1 VLLVGLTGGI
11 GAGKSTVARML
22 ADRGAVVI
30 DADDLA
36 RAALDPG
43 SPGAGRVREEF
54 GPRAVSAD
62 GTVDREWLARRVFD
76 DPDARRRLE
85 AIVHPEVG
93 RLFREA
99 TERYRDSGRVVV
111 YDVPLLVESG
121 LEGMFDLVVVVEAP
135 VEVRLAR
142 LAERGVGEDDAR
154 RRIATQASDADRAAV
169 ADVILRNDGDTENL
183 TGQVDDLWGDVAR
196 RVGTIDSP

>member
-1 VLLVGLTGGI
+1 MGLTGGI
-11 GAGKSTVARML
+11 GAGKSTAGKLL
-22 ADRGAVVI
+22 AERGALVI

-43 SPGAGRVREEF
+43 SPGADQVRREF
-54 GPRAVSAD
+54 GPEAVSAD
-62 GTVDREWLARRVFD
+62 GTVDREWLGRRVFD

-99 TERYRDSGRVVV
+99 SDRYRGTDRVVV
-111 YDVPLLVESG
+111 YDVPLLVETG
-121 LEGMFDLVVVVEAP
+121 LGGMFDLVVVVEAP
-135 VEVRLAR
+135 EEVRLAR
-142 LAERGVGEDDAR
+142 LVERGISEDDAR
-154 RRIATQASDADRAAV
+154 RRIAAQASDKDRAAV
-169 ADVILRNDGDTENL
+169 ADVILRNDGDL
-183 TGQVDDLWGDVAR
+183 ADLARQVDDLWRDLAR